1 MSYNTTIQYEN
12 KSINI
17 KTQKKA
23 LEGNFTLPAFLKK
36 VRIENKESI
45 EGTHMGTDFPIND
58 CLDFEEGK
66 QRIPR
71 EYLKMFTLKYKIPR
85 KIEILGYVQ
94 EEDTKKILA
103 ERLKELRMNKE
114 MPQFLMAAA
123 IDVSRSTYA
132 SYETGRNEPDIHT
145 LIKIANFHKVSL
157 DYLVGR
163 LS

>member
-1 MSYNTTIQYEN
+1 MSYKATIKYEN
-12 KSINI
+12 KFVKIT
-17 KTQKKA
+17 TQKKA
-23 LEGNFTLPAFLKK
+23 LEGEFTLPEFLKK
-36 VRIENKESI
+36 VRIENKKSLDT
-45 EGTHMGTDFPIND
+45 THMNTDFPKKD
-58 CLDFEEGK
+58 CEDFENGK

-71 EYLKMFTLKYKIPR
+71 EYLEMFTLAYKLPK
-85 KIEILGYVQ
+85 KIEILGFVQ

-103 ERLKELRMNKE
+103 ERLKQLRTNKE

-145 LIKIANFHKVSL
+145 LIKIADFFKVSL